1 MRQDNT
7 VSKRDVLRQEIVAL
21 AEQDV
26 DAESA
31 LRAAFARFWGTAQ
44 GEPREIYDRFIGR
57 SPAADGVRFEEVDSG
72 PVQGWWCHPEN
83 AVQDRAILFLH
94 GGAYIQGSPR
104 AYRGFASQIA
114 TRARAATFAL
124 QYPLAPEHPFPA
136 APKTALVAYRWLTE
150 SGFSKI
156 ALVGDSAGGGLALVT
171 LAQIAADKA
180 LTQAV
185 AGVMFSPWT
194 DLSQSGSSMGD
205 PRVTEPLLNR
215 DMIVGAARTYLGS
228 ALPRHPGASPLFGR
242 FAGLPPL
249 LIQVGS
255 DEILLDDSFRFA
267 RLAANAGVPVKLE
280 IWERLHHVFQLN
292 STELVSARRALDR
305 AGEFLE
311 KAFV

>member
-114 TRARAATFAL
+114 TRRGL
-124 QYPLAPEHPFPA
+124 RPSPSSIRSPLNTPFP
-136 APKTALVAYRWLTE
+136 
-150 SGFSKI
+150 
-156 ALVGDSAGGGLALVT
+156 
-171 LAQIAADKA
+171 Q
-180 LTQAV
+180 
-185 AGVMFSPWT
+185 
-194 DLSQSGSSMGD
+194 
-205 PRVTEPLLNR
+205 PRRPHWWP
-215 DMIVGAARTYLGS
+215 IVG
-228 ALPRHPGASPLFGR
+228 
-242 FAGLPPL
+242 
-249 LIQVGS
+249 
-255 DEILLDDSFRFA
+255 
-267 RLAANAGVPVKLE
+267 
-280 IWERLHHVFQLN
+280 
-292 STELVSARRALDR
+292 
-305 AGEFLE
+305 
-311 KAFV
+311 